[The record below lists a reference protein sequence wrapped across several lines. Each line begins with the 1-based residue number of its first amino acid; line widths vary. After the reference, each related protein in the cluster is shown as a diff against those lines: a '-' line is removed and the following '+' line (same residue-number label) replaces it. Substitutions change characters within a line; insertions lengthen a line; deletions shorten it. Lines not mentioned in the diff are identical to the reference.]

1 MERDP
6 RKDPR
11 KGDVIAKPGVLT
23 QDPARRVDYVGEA
36 GWKKRAYVW
45 YNGGM
50 CCLIATWRKWAKTAD
65 VMVTADEA

>member
-23 QDPARRVDYVGEA
+23 QEPFRRVDFQMPYRGKTFV
-36 GWKKRAYVW
+36 V
-45 YNGGM
+45 YNGGLP
-50 CCLIATWRKWAKTAD
+50 CLLSTWRKWAKTAD